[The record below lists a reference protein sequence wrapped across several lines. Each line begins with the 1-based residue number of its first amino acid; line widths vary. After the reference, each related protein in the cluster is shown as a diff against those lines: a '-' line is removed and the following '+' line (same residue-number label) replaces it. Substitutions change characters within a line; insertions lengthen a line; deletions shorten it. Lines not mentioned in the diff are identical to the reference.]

1 MQPRRHRNE
10 RKRILV
16 VLDTGTHMRGLLML
30 MEEGIAYAPFVSN
43 KYHCTG
49 RQVRVLQQA
58 QWQGATVLRGEAGR
72 VFDAAWYRLD
82 FLPSTPSGSPSCSEP
97 FQSPKAVFFQCSLT
111 LDHSYVWGFGC
122 NCASSVMNS
131 ARALWKS
138 VEAGAQVSS
147 SGILLLYPVRIGLF
161 VTRHACIGRLGS
173 ACLLQRVQ
181 LDALSLC
188 PRVRQGSYLSSHL
201 L

>member
-1 MQPRRHRNE
+1 MEQHDLDSFCRVDALLRLVQVRSGASSEARNPRDARLHLGPMQPRRHRNE

-30 MEEGIAYAPFVSN
+30 MEEGIACAPFVSN

-82 FLPSTPSGSPSCSEP
+82 FLPSTPSRSPSCSEP
-97 FQSPKAVFFQCSLT
+97 FQSPKAGLSASRPGGKERLT
-111 LDHSYVWGFGC
+111 G
-122 NCASSVMNS
+122 SVTNKRQDTETHGQRERDTSQS
-131 ARALWKS
+131 ATKN
-138 VEAGAQVSS
+138 GK
-147 SGILLLYPVRIGLF
+147 VRGHTDT
-161 VTRHACIGRLGS
+161 V
-173 ACLLQRVQ
+173 
-181 LDALSLC
+181 
-188 PRVRQGSYLSSHL
+188 
-201 L
+201 